1 MHGGNNGGS
10 FESYRPMIGPFGAG
24 STSTNANTN
33 NNVPQS
39 TTTTTIPEL
48 SSQIYNEPTNY
59 YQSTSDRSNNNNSGG
74 SNNNNVNNQTSSSSS
89 FFHSMHPTD
98 RTNRTAGHFT
108 MRSSGNGPT
117 QQQTAQQQQLNRHL
131 NYDPHQSII
140 GPKF

>member
-1 MHGGNNGGS
+1 
-10 FESYRPMIGPFGAG
+10 MIGPFGAG

-59 YQSTSDRSNNNNSGG
+59 YQSTSDRSTNNNSGG
-74 SNNNNVNNQTSSSSS
+74 SNNNVNNQTSSSSS